1 VFIDSS
7 NEREIWEKR
16 EVGFSNQEEEEMK
29 MGFVCDNIELVDINR
44 LLIAEGRCQKGRTF

>member
-44 LLIAEGRCQKGRTF
+44 LRIAEGRCQKGRTF